1 MYNRYNSASNKSVLD
16 NDSSD
21 SDEGQEKWWI
31 KGKIETSP
39 QGIQT
44 TSNSKNRKKSREEID
59 RGGDILSNEVRGFQK
74 KPSFQ
79 VMGDFGDLDMEESS
93 DIPKQKEIFSVD
105 DEEAAEE
112 IKMLINN
119 QTFSTAQGQ
128 EMLQNLKS
136 RRNVCGSNIY
146 EDFTNSSRGA
156 VRNSKRR
163 RSFHQVSDD
172 DEEAEEIRE
181 LMRDNTLSDSVGK
194 IRLQEIQSRKAGIR
208 SASISNFMDKP
219 CDIDRDGLPINWNRD
234 EPMSH
239 SMFRLIPLSRGESE
253 CDQINHDMEE
263 VGLDVVKVERLQ
275 NLDSLE
281 KFQSEIRHMSK
292 RKDPGEDLNI
302 CYLYHGTSVDKTCIC
317 EEGLDQRLSRMGYF
331 GKGIYFSDTPLKC
344 MSYVGGSDTKGESYL
359 LKCRVILGDQKKYRK
374 GEYITTLKREPEKE
388 NPKPGSWKFYDSVMG
403 CPKDYN
409 EYVIYENRR
418 AMIDYIIT
426 FKVNQQGQNRLRERV
441 PSPLFDSQG
450 KETGFVGVKSSGN
463 GDDHFDRLSQV
474 REAIRQK
481 RCEERGQTYIPPN
494 EEKKQQD
501 KAIWERL
508 QKLHNVDT
516 NTLPSL
522 QEKTAKMRHAAS
534 EPQFQV
540 EDLEGAFDEAAANTT
555 MFPHSQSFSQGDGND
570 EDVEAV
576 MSALISEF
584 MEVTGSDNSET
595 ARYYIEKCQMNI
607 DQAIVCYYDDMP

>member
-1 MYNRYNSASNKSVLD
+1 MYNSASNKASLD
-16 NDSSD
+16 KDSSD
-21 SDEGQEKWWI
+21 SDEEQRESWWI
-31 KGKIETSP
+31 KERAENSP
-39 QGIQT
+39 EERQRT
-44 TSNSKNRKKSREEID
+44 VNSRNRKKSVEEG
-59 RGGDILSNEVRGFQK
+59 GGDEMSNEVRGFQR

-79 VMGDFGDLDMEESS
+79 VMGDFGGLDMEESS
-93 DIPKQKEIFSVD
+93 GIPNHREFFSVD

-112 IKMLINN
+112 IRLLMEN
-119 QTFSTAQGQ
+119 QTLSSSHGQ

-136 RRNVCGSNIY
+136 RRSVHASSNHGDY
-146 EDFTNSSRGA
+146 ANSSMGA

-163 RSFHQVSDD
+163 RSFHQDSEN

-181 LMRDNTLSDSVGK
+181 LVKNKTLSDSVGEM
-194 IRLQEIQSRKAGIR
+194 RLQEIQSRKVGNRMATIP
-208 SASISNFMDKP
+208 SSIDKP
-219 CDIDRDGLPINWNRD
+219 CDIDRDGLPVNWNRD

-239 SMFRLIPLSRGESE
+239 SMFRLILLSRGDPE
-253 CDQINHDMEE
+253 CDRIYCDMEK
-263 VGLDVVKVERLQ
+263 VGLHVVKVERLQ

-281 KFQSEIRHMSK
+281 KFKSETRHMSK

-302 CYLYHGTSVDKTCIC
+302 RYLYHGTSVNKTCIC
-317 EEGLDQRLSRMGYF
+317 EEGLDQRLSRMGF
-331 GKGIYFSDTPLKC
+331 FDIDDIFFIK
-344 MSYVGGSDTKGESYL
+344 
-359 LKCRVILGDQKKYRK
+359 QKYRK
-374 GEYITTLKREPEKE
+374 GEYIKTLKREPEKE
-388 NPKPGSWKFYDSVMG
+388 NPKPGSWKFYDSVLG

-409 EYVIYENRR
+409 EYVIYESRR

-426 FKVNQQGQNRLRERV
+426 FRVNQQGQDRLRERV

-450 KETGFVGVKSSGN
+450 RETGFVGVKSSGN
-463 GDDHFDRLSQV
+463 EDDHFDRLSQ
-474 REAIRQK
+474 
-481 RCEERGQTYIPPN
+481 
-494 EEKKQQD
+494 EKKQQD

-508 QKLHNVDT
+508 QKLHNVDS

-522 QEKTAKMRHAAS
+522 QEKTARMRHAAS

-540 EDLEGAFDEAAANTT
+540 EDLEGAFDESAANTT
-555 MFPHSQSFSQGDGND
+555 MFPHSQSFSLGDDND

-595 ARYYIEKCQMNI
+595 ARYYIDKCQMNI

>member
-1 MYNRYNSASNKSVLD
+1 MYNRYNSASNKASLD
-16 NDSSD
+16 KDSSD
-21 SDEGQEKWWI
+21 SDEEQGESWWI
-31 KGKIETSP
+31 KERAENSP
-39 QGIQT
+39 EGRQRT
-44 TSNSKNRKKSREEID
+44 VNSRNRKKSVEEG
-59 RGGDILSNEVRGFQK
+59 GGDEMSNEVRGFQR

-79 VMGDFGDLDMEESS
+79 VMGDFGGLDMEESS
-93 DIPKQKEIFSVD
+93 GIPKHREFFSVD

-112 IKMLINN
+112 IRLLMEN
-119 QTFSTAQGQ
+119 QTLSSSQGQ

-136 RRNVCGSNIY
+136 RRSVHASSNHG
-146 EDFTNSSRGA
+146 DFTNSSMGA

-163 RSFHQVSDD
+163 RSFHQDSEN

-181 LMRDNTLSDSVGK
+181 LVKNKTLSDSVGEM
-194 IRLQEIQSRKAGIR
+194 RLQEIQSRKVGNCMATR
-208 SASISNFMDKP
+208 SIDKP
-219 CDIDRDGLPINWNRD
+219 CDIDRDGLPVNWNRD

-239 SMFRLIPLSRGESE
+239 SMFRLILLSRGDPE
-253 CDQINHDMEE
+253 CDRIYCDMEK
-263 VGLDVVKVERLQ
+263 VGLHVVKVERLQ

-281 KFQSEIRHMSK
+281 KFKSETRHMSK

-302 CYLYHGTSVDKTCIC
+302 RYLYHGTSVNKTCIC
-317 EEGLDQRLSRMGYF
+317 EEGLDQRLSRMGFF
-331 GKGIYFSDTPLKC
+331 GKGIYFSDTPMKC
-344 MSYVGGSDTKGESYL
+344 MNYVGSSDTKGESYL

-388 NPKPGSWKFYDSVMG
+388 NPRHGSWKFYDSVLG

-409 EYVIYENRR
+409 EYVIYESRR

-426 FKVNQQGQNRLRERV
+426 FRVNQQGQDRLRERV

-450 KETGFVGVKSSGN
+450 RETGFVGVKSSGN
-463 GDDHFDRLSQV
+463 EDDHFDRLSQV

-494 EEKKQQD
+494 KEKKQQD

-508 QKLHNVDT
+508 QKLHNVDS

-522 QEKTAKMRHAAS
+522 QEKTARMRHAAS

-540 EDLEGAFDEAAANTT
+540 EDLEGAFDESAANTT
-555 MFPHSQSFSQGDGND
+555 MFPHSQSFSLGDDND

-595 ARYYIEKCQMNI
+595 ARYYIDKCQMNI

>member
-1 MYNRYNSASNKSVLD
+1 MYNRYNSASNKTFLD
-16 NDSSD
+16 KDSSD
-21 SDEGQEKWWI
+21 SDGGDQEKWWAKERAENLPEGRQRI
-31 KGKIETSP
+31 A
-39 QGIQT
+39 
-44 TSNSKNRKKSREEID
+44 NSGNRKTSVEEG
-59 RGGDILSNEVRGFQK
+59 GGDELSNEVKGFQR

-79 VMGDFGDLDMEESS
+79 VMGDFGGLNMEESS
-93 DIPKQKEIFSVD
+93 GIPNQREFFSVD
-105 DEEAAEE
+105 DDEAAEE
-112 IKMLINN
+112 IRLLIKNK
-119 QTFSTAQGQ
+119 TLSSTQGQ
-128 EMLQNLKS
+128 EMLKNLQS
-136 RRNVCGSNIY
+136 RRNVHASNTHS
-146 EDFTNSSRGA
+146 DFTNSSIGA

-163 RSFHQVSDD
+163 RSFHQDGDD

-181 LMRDNTLSDSVGK
+181 LMRNNTLSDSAGK
-194 IRLQEIQSRKAGIR
+194 MRLQEIQSRNAGNC
-208 SASISNFMDKP
+208 SASIPISIDKP
-219 CDIDRDGLPINWNRD
+219 CDIDRDGLPVNWNRD

-239 SMFRLIPLSRGESE
+239 SMFRLIPLSRGGPE
-253 CDQINHDMEE
+253 CDQIYCDMEE

-292 RKDPGEDLNI
+292 RRDPGEDLNI
-302 CYLYHGTSVDKTCIC
+302 RYLYHGTSVEKTCIC

-344 MSYVGGSDTKGESYL
+344 MNYVGSSDTEGESYL

-388 NPKPGSWKFYDSVMG
+388 NPKPGSKFYDSVMG

-409 EYVIYENRR
+409 EYVIYDNRR

-426 FKVNQQGQNRLRERV
+426 FRVNQQGQDRLRERI

-450 KETGFVGVKSSGN
+450 KEAGFVGVKSSGN
-463 GDDHFDRLSQV
+463 EDDHFDRLSQV

-494 EEKKQQD
+494 EEKIQQD

-522 QEKTAKMRHAAS
+522 QEKTARMRHAAS

-540 EDLEGAFDEAAANTT
+540 EDLEGAFNESAANTT
-555 MFPHSQSFSQGDGND
+555 MFPHSQSFSLGDDDD

-595 ARYYIEKCQMNI
+595 ARHYIEKCQMNI